1 MLKTRVLSYL
11 LLAPSLLLLS
21 PRSVEAWMDS
31 NFTDAPRVFRNFGR
45 SPASDSPI
53 VVDQAPPT
61 PEQKAKAGWAVQLWR
76 RELADAI
83 RLKREDLV
91 KLSQEELAKWEF
103 RFNWKEPIVNPPIV
117 NPPIVNPPIVN
128 PPIVNPPIVNPP
140 IVNPPIVNPPIVNSV
155 DPSIEVLAEIINEY
169 KNRIEGLTKVIRE
182 SSGTQAD
189 ALSALKKELEE
200 LNRKV
205 GAGYL
210 AISWFADPSSLP
222 AGMSVATSDLFGRI
236 RAIENQLKNL
246 DAQLQKLVS
255 EGKGNSPEAESLR
268 WQMSELARQMITQ
281 MDALILLMAGPT
293 PPTPITPPITPPTP
307 PVVDPV
313 TTFLPALD
321 KEMTQC
327 LKEFGPSIYL
337 CPIRSDKECGKT
349 TCSNNQ
355 LRNEL
360 KLSGDQFKEQ
370 KSDMKEVGC
379 TGRFLEANKK
389 IKGLTRAELHR
400 KILRLR
406 VKLKR
411 SPGDAKLVTELKWR
425 EFDYH
430 SPDYFSKSTCRD
442 TARVLQCRYLQI
454 QSAKERL
461 GFRIRK
467 HEWVKRDLFGTLPLE
482 KQNACFDR
490 VILGNGVAPTVIP
503 AADPAIT
510 PVQVPTGVRNPG
522 LQLPVADPADE

>member
-1 MLKTRVLSYL
+1 M
-11 LLAPSLLLLS
+11 
-21 PRSVEAWMDS
+21 
-31 NFTDAPRVFRNFGR
+31 
-45 SPASDSPI
+45 
-53 VVDQAPPT
+53 
-61 PEQKAKAGWAVQLWR
+61 
-76 RELADAI
+76 
-83 RLKREDLV
+83 
-91 KLSQEELAKWEF
+91 
-103 RFNWKEPIVNPPIV
+103 
-117 NPPIVNPPIVN
+117 
-128 PPIVNPPIVNPP
+128 
-140 IVNPPIVNPPIVNSV
+140 NPPIVNSV